1 MCRTL
6 KRYITPHGVLPSGI
20 SSIVLSFFM
29 SKVVPNLFS
38 VYGISVLDYL
48 YLFRCDFSDDLALS
62 IGYASHKDHPDAS
75 INELKKLSDKI
86 MYEEKTKYYQETGY
100 ERRGKR

>member
-62 IGYASHKDHPDAS
+62 LGLSSFYSIEKVLPDFLAYQKRYRWLCLHPAF
-75 INELKKLSDKI
+75 LKV
-86 MYEEKTKYYQETGY
+86 
-100 ERRGKR
+100 